1 MCIQFQSV
9 AFNGLLSFL
18 GFISGI
24 NIMASDTLQ
33 LLRNSLN
40 LTNLTPNSSPV
51 KSAAVCEGSNIPTR
65 LPFSSELYDAQSHS
79 LQNPLMALANIIPTS
94 QGQLTAAFLPDGT
107 MTLLQP
113 VASQHQTTHACQN
126 LAFPPLSPMFPD
138 TSQKQTVLSTTSLPA
153 QQNVDRKSHFTQNI
167 SKHSS
172 PDRKDKSLE
181 RGSKIRQVSD
191 KLLTS
196 TVLQLP
202 SLPSRTTVADTS
214 MSANIESSDNNLLI
228 GNPRIYNLFVLCMKS
243 KGLVLLTHFLTYAT
257 GFEKKQQCMMFYG
270 GYE

>member
-65 LPFSSELYDAQSHS
+65 LPFSSELYDAQSLS
-79 LQNPLMALANIIPTS
+79 LQSPLMALANVIPTS

-228 GNPRIYNLFVLCMKS
+228 GNPQFIIYLF
-243 KGLVLLTHFLTYAT
+243 FA
-257 GFEKKQQCMMFYG
+257 
-270 GYE
+270 